1 MATLIKP
8 DFSIETIEVR
18 NFKHAQT
25 LVGGLV
31 ELVHLRD
38 RVMLV
43 HEEAIMNNDPYNAV
57 ATDLATGYGYGP
69 ILGTAV
75 ILTEEEA
82 TRVLQ

>member
-1 MATLIKP
+1 
-8 DFSIETIEVR
+8 
-18 NFKHAQT
+18 
-25 LVGGLV
+25 
-31 ELVHLRD
+31 
-38 RVMLV
+38 MLV